1 MTLIKFLNNMKIYGY
16 TTHYHINET
25 GINAYEFGI
34 LPSMCLVNNH
44 YGNKQLFL
52 HWLIFGLE
60 INF

>member
-1 MTLIKFLNNMKIYGY
+1 MKIYGY
-16 TTHYHINET
+16 TTYYHIDET
-25 GINAYEFGI
+25 NINAYEFGI
-34 LPSMCLVNNH
+34 LPSICLVNDN